1 MSGALLGTEVL
12 ADTGGY
18 TLIGIG
24 PADALFWALI
34 AVTLVVAAADWIAVA
49 TDRRRVEY
57 VLKPLTMVVLIAA
70 TLVLDDPLSGPARGW
85 MVAGLL
91 CSLAGDVFLMLEDH
105 FVEGLASFLV
115 GHIAYVVALWNLG
128 VDLPR
133 FLVGVVIVAVLM
145 VVIGRPII
153 AGARRTDARLGIP
166 VTAYITVI
174 SLMVASA
181 IGTGSWVAIVGAVLF
196 YASDGV
202 IGLSRFVKDFPQS
215 RLVVMTTYHLGQIGL
230 VLALV

>member
-1 MSGALLGTEVL
+1 MTAFSA
-12 ADTGGY
+12 
-18 TLIGIG
+18 LIG
-24 PADALFWALI
+24 
-34 AVTLVVAAADWIAVA
+34 VTLVVAAADWAAVG

-70 TLVLDDPLSGPARGW
+70 TIAIPDPLSGPARGW
-85 MVAGLL
+85 MVAGLV

-115 GHIAYVVALWNLG
+115 GHVAYVVALWNLG
-128 VDLPR
+128 VDMPR
-133 FLVGVVIVAVLM
+133 FAAGVVIVVGLM
-145 VVIGRPII
+145 ALIGRPII
-153 AGARRTDARLGIP
+153 LGARDHDRRLTVP
-166 VTAYITVI
+166 VAAYITVI
-174 SLMVASA
+174 SVMVASA
-181 IGTGSWVAIVGAVLF
+181 IGTGITVAIVGAILF

-202 IGLSRFVKDFPQS
+202 IGWTRFVEGFPQS

>member
-1 MSGALLGTEVL
+1 MSAALLG
-12 ADTGGY
+12 ADGTTY
-18 TLIGIG
+18 LGIG
-24 PADALFWALI
+24 PANTLFWALI
-34 AVTLVVAAADWIAVA
+34 GATLVVAVADWVAVA

-70 TLVLDDPLSGPARGW
+70 ALVLEDPLSGPARGW
-85 MVAGLL
+85 LVAGLL

-105 FVEGLASFLV
+105 FVEGLAAFLV
-115 GHIAYVVALWNLG
+115 GHVAYVVALWNLG

-153 AGARRTDARLGIP
+153 SGARRRDPRLGVP

-181 IGTGSWVAIVGAVLF
+181 IGTGSWIAVVGAVLF

-202 IGLSRFVKDFPQS
+202 IGVSRFVKDFPQS

>member
-1 MSGALLGTEVL
+1 MTTTFEVL
-12 ADTGGY
+12 
-18 TLIGIG
+18 IG
-24 PADALFWALI
+24 L
-34 AVTLVVAAADWIAVA
+34 TLVVAVADWIAVG
-49 TDRRRVEY
+49 TDRRRAEY
-57 VLKPLTMVVLIAA
+57 VLKPLTMVVLIGAA
-70 TLVLDDPLSGPARGW
+70 LAADPVSSGAARGW

-115 GHIAYVVALWNLG
+115 GHVAYVVGLWNLG

-133 FLVGVVIVAVLM
+133 FAVGVVVVAVLM
-145 VVIGRPII
+145 AVIGAPIVS
-153 AGARRTDARLGIP
+153 GARRQDPRLAVP
-166 VTAYITVI
+166 VAAYITVI

-181 IGTGSWVAIVGAVLF
+181 VGTGIWIAVLGAALF
-196 YASDGV
+196 YVSDGV
-202 IGLSRFVKDFPQS
+202 IGLTRFVRDFPQS

>member
-1 MSGALLGTEVL
+1 MTAALFGAEGSTYL
-12 ADTGGY
+12 
-18 TLIGIG
+18 GIG
-24 PADALFWALI
+24 PANALFWILI
-34 AVTLVVAAADWIAVA
+34 AATLVVAAADWVAVA
-49 TDRRRVEY
+49 TDRRPVEY
-57 VLKPLTMVVLIAA
+57 VLKPLTMVVLIGA
-70 TLVLDDPLSGPARGW
+70 TVALQDPSSNAARGW

-133 FLVGVVIVAVLM
+133 FLVGAVIVVVLM
-145 VVIGRPII
+145 AIIGRPII
-153 AGARRTDARLGIP
+153 AGARRTDARLGVP
-166 VTAYITVI
+166 VTAYISVI

-181 IGTGSWVAIVGAVLF
+181 IGTGSWIAVLGALLF

-202 IGLSRFVKDFPQS
+202 IGLSRFVKEFPQS